1 MICSAL
7 VYILL
12 TSLSDLTAPL
22 PWTQHTS
29 VKGFV
34 VLQKQVLL
42 HTNRQHVET
51 LRTIS
56 LLLKA
61 FSGGPSLPIV
71 ALQHCCKPPPVCHG
85 WLQVF
90 TTHFC
95 WIHALLGC
103 APHPIT
109 IYSVLSIKDVHN
121 VHKSLKRGF
130 LPFFLPFFLP
140 YFVVPLLP
148 SPNSQGLRLPCR
160 LSAHLPSWEKRGDIE
175 HSYLTSSH

>member
-12 TSLSDLTAPL
+12 TSLSDLTAPW
-22 PWTQHTS
+22 PWTQHIS
-29 VKGFV
+29 VKGFA

-51 LRTIS
+51 LHAIS

-61 FSGGPSLPIV
+61 FSGGPSLLPIV
-71 ALQHCCKPPPVCHG
+71 ALQRCCRPPPPVRYGCKPS
-85 WLQVF
+85 L
-90 TTHFC
+90 TTHFH
-95 WIHALLGC
+95 WIHARIGC
-103 APHPIT
+103 APHHIT
-109 IYSVLSIKDVHN
+109 LYSVLSIKDAHN
-121 VHKSLKRGF
+121 AHKSLTRG
-130 LPFFLPFFLP
+130 FLPFFLP

>member
-12 TSLSDLTAPL
+12 TRLSDLTAPF
-22 PWTQHTS
+22 PWTHHNS
-29 VKGFV
+29 AKGFA

-42 HTNRQHVET
+42 HTNRQGVKT
-51 LRTIS
+51 LCTVS

-61 FSGGPSLPIV
+61 FSGGPSLPKVSLQRCCTPPLVVTV
-71 ALQHCCKPPPVCHG
+71 ARPHYPLPLDTCSNWLCPPSHH
-85 WLQVF
+85 
-90 TTHFC
+90 T
-95 WIHALLGC
+95 LLC
-103 APHPIT
+103 T
-109 IYSVLSIKDVHN
+109 EY
-121 VHKSLKRGF
+121 KRCSQRPQEPNKGFSSF
-130 LPFFLPFFLP
+130 LPS
-140 YFVVPLLP
+140 LLRCSFTS